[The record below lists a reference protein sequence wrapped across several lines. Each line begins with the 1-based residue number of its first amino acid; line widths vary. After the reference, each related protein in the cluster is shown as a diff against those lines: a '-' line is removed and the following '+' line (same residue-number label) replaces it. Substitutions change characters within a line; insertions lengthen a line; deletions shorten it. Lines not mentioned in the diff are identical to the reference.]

1 MLKFHC
7 HRTYLHDFDRREHL
21 PGRVRDLTLDEA
33 GEMLAASS
41 FVKREDHNDTRA
53 DPMLNKGFC
62 VVERVGDGRCHIV
75 YNHDGKYALWDGDW
89 AFFSAK
95 IGL

>member
-1 MLKFHC
+1 MLKFRC
-7 HRTYLHDFDRREHL
+7 HRTYLHDFDRRGDL
-21 PGRVRDLTLDEA
+21 RRVRDITLDEA

-41 FVKREDHNDTRA
+41 FVKREDNDTRA
-53 DPMLNKGFC
+53 DLLLNKGFC
-62 VVERVGDGRCHIV
+62 VVERVGAGRCHIV
-75 YNHDGKYALWDGDW
+75 CNHDGKYALWDGDW